1 MARQRPA
8 GPAEEPLNVHDP
20 APGERR
26 AQADRRAESTRR
38 MLRAA
43 IALIASNGA
52 KGATLA
58 QIGEAAGYS
67 RGLPA
72 ERFGSKL
79 NLMSEVMDVTLV
91 WLDRRLETALKDR
104 TGLDAMRRRLAVHM
118 ESVRDSTEAATTL
131 YHLMVEAS
139 AAMPELQPR
148 VDELHATYRAGIR
161 KDLDEAEAAGDLRP
175 GVDKDWIARLLLGIM
190 HGIVLQAFSDNRY
203 DELPRQIAAAC
214 ETVINDIAAPGR
226 G

>member
-1 MARQRPA
+1 
-8 GPAEEPLNVHDP
+8 
-20 APGERR
+20 
-26 AQADRRAESTRR
+26 

-43 IALIASNGA
+43 ISLIAANGA

-72 ERFGSKL
+72 ERFGTKL
-79 NLMSEVMDVTLV
+79 NLMSEVMDVSLV
-91 WLDRRLETALKDR
+91 WLDKRLEAALRGR
-104 TGLDAMRRRLAVHM
+104 TGLDALRRRAAVHM
-118 ESVRDSTEAATTL
+118 ESIHQSTEAAVTL

-161 KDLDEAEAAGDLRP
+161 KDLEEAEAAGELRP
-175 GVDKDWIARLLLGIM
+175 GVDKDWIARLLLAIM
-190 HGIVLQAFSDNRY
+190 HGLVLQTFSDNRY
-203 DELPRQIAAAC
+203 GDLPGQIAAAC
-214 ETVINDIAAPGR
+214 ETVINDIAAQDR